1 LLDGYFNSL
10 YVSLDACKRG
20 FLTGCRPVICLDGCH
35 IRTKFG
41 GQLLTATGIDPNDC
55 IFPIA
60 MAVVEVESLVS
71 WKWFLETLKQDLGI
85 ENTTP

>member
-1 LLDGYFNSL
+1 MAATSRLNL
-10 YVSLDACKRG
+10 
-20 FLTGCRPVICLDGCH
+20 
-35 IRTKFG
+35 G
-41 GQLLTATGIDPNDC
+41 GQLLIAIGIDPNDC

-71 WKWFLETLKQDLGI
+71 WKWFLDTLKQDLGI